1 MQFRRCLILFS
12 WFGSL
17 VLFAS
22 SVAAQVTTA
31 PKQGIRENDPRLHA
45 LTNARIVT
53 APGKTI
59 EKGTILIRDGVIVEV
74 GPEIKIPA
82 DARVWDLAGKTIYP
96 GFIDAYSRVGLP
108 ETLQPEPVR
117 PDIDYDDP
125 NAKPK
130 DVPRESAK
138 GMHSWNAKVTPERKA
153 ADYLNLDKKST
164 RKLRDLGFTSAL
176 VVPGRGIFRG
186 SSALINLQEADIS
199 TMVLAPSVAQH
210 IAFDFYR
217 REDGGYPNS
226 LMGCIALIR
235 QNFLDASWYQA
246 AQETYRRNPGSTERP
261 EASASL
267 AALAEEIQRK
277 QPTVF
282 EADDEL
288 ELLRAL
294 RISDE
299 FKLKPILCG
308 NGYEY
313 RVRKALAATKTPII
327 LPLDFPKV
335 PEIERPEQ
343 ALEYELDELQHW
355 DRAPSNPGRLAEAGI
370 PIAFTAE
377 RLEKPEKEFWS
388 HLRLAVRRGLSKD
401 AALAA
406 LTTTPAEMFGVAD
419 RLGTIA
425 PGRIANLAVA
435 SGDMFAGEAKVL
447 TTWVDG
453 YFYDTDSASERDP
466 RGTWEVASEGK
477 ALPLIV
483 EGELDKLDARL
494 AGEKATLSAKED
506 TVLLVAPAKLFEKGE
521 GSIRLSGR
529 ISGEAISGSG
539 ETPAGATIRWNAKRT
554 AAYTPAKK
562 PDEKPSP
569 LDKPLDFPETYP
581 AGSFGRI
588 GPPEQPHA
596 VLIQGATIWTS
607 GPQGTIQNGD
617 LLVTDGKIAG
627 VGPGLKAPAGATV
640 IDGKGVQVTPGIVDC
655 HSHTAISKGVNEGSH
670 AVTCEVRIGDVI
682 DATDIAIYRELAGG
696 VTAANVLHGSANPIG
711 GQNQVIKFRWGALPE
726 ELKFAEAMPGVKFA
740 LGENVKQSNWGDKFK
755 TRYPQTRM
763 GVEQLIRDRFRAAL
777 EYDAAQ
783 KKKDGLPPRRDLQLE
798 ALLEIVNGK
807 RLIHCHSYRQ
817 DEVLMLL
824 RVADD
829 FKIKIGTLQHIL
841 EGYKVADEIAKHGA
855 GGSTFADWWAYKWE
869 AFDAIPDNATMMHG
883 RGVLT
888 SVNSDSGDLAR
899 RLNTE
904 AGKSMKYGG
913 MPADEALKLVTIY
926 PARQLHIEAKTGS
939 LEAGKDADFVIWNG
953 NPLSNY
959 TSVKQTWIDGRKYFD
974 RAEDTEARK
983 AFAAQREALIQKALP
998 ERLKELGAGGKDS
1011 DSKEKKP
1018 EDKEAKPAA
1027 VQPHREHELE
1037 SLYGNGSDK
1046 HTCTER

>member
-1 MQFRRCLILFS
+1 MMRFFWCFTRSIWICLPGLCI
-12 WFGSL
+12 
-17 VLFAS
+17 AAIS
-22 SVAAQVTTA
+22 SSAQVTTA

-59 EKGTILIRDGVIVEV
+59 EKGTILIRDGVIVAA
-74 GPEIKIPA
+74 GPDVKVPA
-82 DARVWDLAGKTIYP
+82 EARLWDLAGKTIYP
-96 GFIDAYSRVGLP
+96 GFIDAYSRLDLS
-108 ETLQPEPVR
+108 ETLHPEPRQPQV
-117 PDIDYDDP
+117 DHDDP

-130 DVPRESAK
+130 EIPRESVK
-138 GMHSWNAKVTPERKA
+138 GMHSWNARVTPERNA

-186 SSALINLQEADIS
+186 SSALINLSEADIA
-199 TMVLAPSVAQH
+199 TIVVAPSVAH
-210 IAFDFYR
+210 HVAFDYYR
-217 REDGGYPNS
+217 RDDGAYPNS

-235 QNFLDASWYQA
+235 QIFLDASWYQA
-246 AQETYRRNPGSTERP
+246 AQEAYRKNPATTERP
-261 EASASL
+261 EANASL
-267 AALAEEIQRK
+267 AALADQAQRK
-277 QPTVF
+277 QPVVF

-294 RISDE
+294 RIADE
-299 FKLKPILCG
+299 FKLKPLLYG

-313 RVRKALAATKTPII
+313 RVRKALAATRTPII
-327 LPLDFPKV
+327 LPLDFPKT

-343 ALEYELDELQHW
+343 ALEYDLDELQHW
-355 DRAPSNPGRLAEAGI
+355 DLAPSNPARLAEAGI

-377 RLEKPEKEFWS
+377 DLEKPEKEFWS
-388 HLRLAVRRGLSKD
+388 RLRLCVRRGLSKD

-406 LTTTPAEMFGVAD
+406 LTSTPAEMFGVAD

-425 PGRIANLAVA
+425 PGRIANLVVA
-435 SGDMFAGEAKVL
+435 SGDLFSTDAKVL

-453 YFYDTDSASERDP
+453 YFHDTDAAGERDP
-466 RGTWEVASEGK
+466 RGTWEVAAEGK
-477 ALPLIV
+477 TFPLTV
-483 EGELDKLDARL
+483 EGELEKLEVKL
-494 AGEKATLSAKED
+494 GGEKATLSVKED
-506 TVLLVAPAKLFEKGE
+506 AVLLVVAAKLFGQGE
-521 GSIRLSGR
+521 GSIRFTGR
-529 ISGEAISGSG
+529 IAGETITGSG
-539 ETPAGATIRWNAKRT
+539 DTPNGAVIRWSAART
-554 AAYTPAKK
+554 AAYAAKQ

-581 AGSFGRI
+581 AGAYGRSA
-588 GPPEQPHA
+588 PPEQPHA
-596 VLIQGATIWTS
+596 VLIHGATIWTS
-607 GPQGTIQNGD
+607 GPQGIMENGD
-617 LLVTDGKIAG
+617 LLITDGKVSA
-627 VGPGLKAPAGATV
+627 VGPGLKAPSGAAV
-640 IDGKGVQVTPGIVDC
+640 VDGKGMHVTPGIVDC
-655 HSHTAISKGVNEGSH
+655 HSHTAISQGVNEGSH

-682 DATDIAIYRELAGG
+682 DATDIDIYRELAGG
-696 VTAANVLHGSANPIG
+696 VTAANILHGSANPIG

-726 ELKFAEAMPGVKFA
+726 ELKFADSMPGVKFA

-783 KKKDGLPPRRDLQLE
+783 KKKEGLPPRRDLQIE

-824 RVADD
+824 HLADE

-841 EGYKVADEIAKHGA
+841 EGYKIADEIARHGA

-869 AFDAIPDNATMMHG
+869 AFDAIPDNAAMMHS
-883 RGVLT
+883 RGVVT

-904 AGKSMKYGG
+904 AGKSTKYGG
-913 MPADEALKLVTIY
+913 MSAEEALKLVTIY
-926 PARQLHIEAKTGS
+926 PARQLHIDAKTGS
-939 LEAGKDADFVIWNG
+939 LEPGKDADFVIWNG

-974 RAEDTEARK
+974 RAEDSEARK
-983 AFAAQREALIQKALP
+983 AITAQREALIQKALI
-998 ERLKELGAGGKDS
+998 ERMKELGSGGGKD
-1011 DSKEKKP
+1011 KKP
-1018 EDKEAKPAA
+1018 DDKEEKPTTSRL
-1027 VQPHREHELE
+1027 PRGHELG
-1037 SLYGNGSDK
+1037 SLYRKGSDK
-1046 HTCTER
+1046 HSCTEDHE